1 VSSDDDLATLNAGAC
16 PTVESLDAIGT
27 QWRLNVL
34 YALQDGEQRFNA
46 LKESTGASSRTLSQT
61 LETLQEHDLVE
72 RRSEEA
78 SPIAVYYRLT
88 PKGEALE
95 SVFDALETWA
105 EEHHDTDAGA
115 DSPADRD
122 ADTSVGRGVDS
133 SADSGGDIRVGPG
146 VETETR

>member
-1 VSSDDDLATLNAGAC
+1 VSSNEDLAALNAGAC
-16 PTVESLDAIGT
+16 PTVESLDVIGT

-34 YALQDGEQRFNA
+34 YALQDGEQRFNG

-78 SPIAVYYRLT
+78 APIAVYYRLT

-95 SVFDALETWA
+95 SVFDALESWA
-105 EEHHDTDAGA
+105 EEHHDADAT
-115 DSPADRD
+115 SEPD
-122 ADTSVGRGVDS
+122 AR
-133 SADSGGDIRVGPG
+133 
-146 VETETR
+146 